1 MKKSRRVISIIL
13 CLVMTLTTFCGV
25 GVLPSIKADAANT
38 TLTDGTYS
46 FTQERVVTDYATAYP
61 TYETTYLNSTSS
73 ATELVLPGLNS
84 TDNYIPQGMT
94 YYAAKNWVLISA
106 YSNGSDPTAIFALDA
121 DSGEFVN
128 AFLIKKES
136 GVYSTSHGGGLT
148 VSENNLYFADSS
160 AAETNDSVSNIAYI
174 PLSQLDVEES
184 TVCDVQFKGSIDLG
198 GELGGAATSYCCFDE
213 GILWVGNF
221 YRSST
226 DYDQKANSTYPSLI
240 LGYKLSG
247 NSSDEEWANLAKTKS
262 NLIKVTSVGNQT
274 TTVNGST
281 MSYEYKST
289 GDFLDVFGNVSLPT
303 DSGSEAY
310 VTTGASVT
318 LTEGTQYTIEYDT
331 NTRDTDIYL
340 MGSTAGHC
348 NTKNFISSTP
358 DEDGY
363 YHCKMTFVAGVNP
376 GADSSWPAT
385 LNGDETEETTVD
397 YSGSYSLRIDQDNVT
412 AAHDYAIKNL
422 RISTNG
428 VQSEVKDCA
437 TVPSYCIATKD
448 FHSIQYATV
457 DNGRFYLSSSWG
469 RTNEST
475 LIISEIDLSI
485 AGSTDISINGAP
497 RKCYIISD
505 NDDTKSFKNLNMSEA
520 LCIVD
525 DYLYMTFEGAA
536 NKYKNGT
543 DNLGTSKCNRPVDVV
558 WKIDQYAL
566 IGEDRPTSKDLSCY
580 ERVYDLNDINAQDE
594 YLIVYESDTV
604 DSETGNKNIYALT
617 SFGGYNGEKLP
628 KSTQANGKNDNT
640 LDSMG
645 VIPQTITQYHRDA
658 DYLYLENPSVD
669 DGLQNRWKINGAGT
683 EALQIKNRDIYY
695 NKYNSLYFGSRLI
708 YMTTDDHTN
717 LSKIKL
723 AQSGD
728 VSNGDFNF
736 YYLAADNTKKY
747 YLWCNDGSNESYMD
761 IYNTYYSQ
769 GDKYVDKY
777 TGLSEIPGT
786 FHGDGQLLA
795 AVGSSGNQTGSAV
808 DSELMNFHIY
818 RRVTSA
824 VEKTGG
830 SGLYNTLGAT
840 LQADGTYTVNMQ
852 SYATGSTHQYFED
865 KTLPTDF
872 LFLFDASASMEKNSD
887 SKVFSKVIGGLSY
900 NNTGSDEET
909 YILYNGNYYRVWH
922 ISKRHGTIGDYK
934 CWIYITVNGQ
944 NLYLHD
950 GSAECST
957 TNATTGF
964 IIEDGSQPTHKDKK
978 KTTIYYGEYYTATDI
993 SRLQATKDNV
1003 KSFVNTINENAQ
1015 KTGTKHRVGL
1025 IQFGSTS
1032 NESYYNTGYYTTDS
1046 TTFQQYSGD
1055 VSAVKDGLSKVFYD
1069 TSHTNFTKIVDN
1081 ITSPNASDG
1090 NDADTYVNHAFEM
1103 ATEVFVQQSPAYGGS
1118 GDKYYSDWTDA
1129 EGVLHKQNAQ
1139 AVVILITDGIPG
1151 VGNDANEANTVANK
1165 AIASSK
1171 VLKDA
1176 NAVVYSVQIGY
1187 PTLDNFN
1194 QVNYIEGVSS
1204 DYPDATDI
1212 DNLGTK
1218 KSSDYS
1224 LSTAASSDL
1233 TSTVVPLD
1241 KIFTGIT
1248 DTTVNTGTSITLDTN
1263 AILQQTLADEFM
1275 LTDNSKATASIS
1287 DIYTNAM
1294 GNTAIGDPVVSS
1306 DLTVKKDVK
1315 ENTVTVSGFD
1325 YAENYFTTA
1334 HDGKVLNVEIT
1345 GVLLNPYTST
1355 TTMDISKESETAIYE
1370 NQEQLDANNQFR
1382 GFPNVNIDIVEK
1394 QYVLDYGVPMV
1405 RSTSSYGKPV
1415 SIDYA
1420 PNKQDVNN
1428 YTTALSATNGTKCSI
1443 QGTESITAQL
1453 TSTSSKDTVW
1463 VLYKVT
1469 GEDGYEWAKVN
1480 IMPASNVLY
1489 EETSMATGSTGK
1501 VQWSTEGAST
1511 DRSQAV
1517 STSDDV
1523 YGYDA
1528 SYAFDTGFSN
1538 GSAYKATVSDSAN
1551 RTDTKTFTFTGDSF
1565 DLISACGSN
1574 TGILLVSVKNAGGKV
1589 VKGYIV
1595 DTYYRDNDN
1604 LGSNGLLS
1612 QTPVAKFEGDYG
1624 TYTVEVTG
1632 AYLSSAAALQ
1642 KQTTV
1647 NAVTDAIIESYSA
1660 PVTYSVESALED
1672 MLLDF
1677 GMEDFLDSDVDLV
1690 WFDSNSLLNGG
1701 DGVSTASADNS
1712 AIATQ
1717 ATGSSSATLDCY
1729 IDGIRIYNPLGD
1741 DTSAYNSKERDVT
1754 YYNVI
1759 DNLKGS
1765 DSVAVDG
1772 FAFVESPGKPGD
1784 GETLDFAKYQQ
1795 YGPKNEFYLTKSSDG
1810 LSGLTFNVQ
1819 AQNDSSRVMLGLRS
1833 VSGSPV
1839 TFKVNGNEI
1848 KVTSATEM
1856 YYDITECL
1864 TFDEDTGIA
1873 TVTVVNES
1881 DSALAINNV
1890 KISGAGVA
1898 PVTEDYLTEVYDL
1911 MTAPAKA
1918 TTVVNGT
1925 VKVVADDV
1933 DNTETPD
1940 ESTGSDTGSTF
1951 DIITMII
1958 NIIKQVFESLFKSI
1972 SLGEVK

>member
-1 MKKSRRVISIIL
+1 MKKSRRVISLIL

-25 GVLPSIKADAANT
+25 GVLPSIKANAAGT
-38 TLTDGTYS
+38 TLSDGTYS

-61 TYETTYLNSTSS
+61 EYEVDYLNGTGS
-73 ATELVLPGLNS
+73 ATELVLPGMNS
-84 TDNYIPQGMT
+84 DDDYIPQGMT
-94 YYAAKNWVLISA
+94 YYAAKNWVFISA
-106 YSNGSDPTAIFALDA
+106 YSNDKKPTVIFALDA

-174 PLSQLDVEES
+174 PLSQFDVEEG

-221 YRSST
+221 YRSGT
-226 DYDQKANSTYPSLI
+226 DYDQKANDTYPSLI

-247 NSSDEEWANLAKTKS
+247 NSSDEEWSNLSKTKS

-274 TTVNGST
+274 ATVNGST
-281 MSYEYKST
+281 MSYEYKSQ
-289 GDFLDVFGNVSLPT
+289 GDFLDVAGNVSLPT
-303 DSGSEAY
+303 DSGSEVYA
-310 VTTGASVT
+310 TTGASVT

-340 MGSTAGHC
+340 MGSTVGHC

-376 GADSSWPAT
+376 GADSSWPST

-397 YSGSYSLRIDQDNVT
+397 YSGSYSIRVDQDNVT
-412 AAHDYAIKNL
+412 SAHDYAIKNL
-422 RISTNG
+422 RISQNG

-457 DNGRFYLSSSWG
+457 DNGRFYLSRSWG
-469 RTNEST
+469 RKNESQ
-475 LIISEIDLSI
+475 LDICEIDLSI
-485 AGSTDISINGAP
+485 AGTTDISINGAP
-497 RKCYIISD
+497 RKCYIIS
-505 NDDTKSFKNLNMSEA
+505 NDEDTKEFTNLNMSEA

-525 DYLYMTFEGAA
+525 DYLYMIFEGSAD
-536 NKYKNGT
+536 KYRNGT
-543 DNLGTSKCNRPVDVV
+543 DSVLNGKCDKPIDVV
-558 WKIDQYAL
+558 WKIDQYTL
-566 IGEDRPTSKDLSCY
+566 IGENRPTSKDLSCY
-580 ERVYDLNDINAQDE
+580 ERVYDIDDIRAQDD
-594 YLIVYESDTV
+594 YLIVYESNTV
-604 DSETGNKNIYALT
+604 DAETGNKNIYALNA
-617 SFGGYNGEKLP
+617 FGGYNGEKLP
-628 KSTQANGKNDNT
+628 KATKTNGTNDKT

-645 VIPQTITQYHRDA
+645 IIPQTITEYHKDGN
-658 DYLYLENPSVD
+658 YLYLENPTKD
-669 DGLQNRWKINGAGT
+669 DALQNRWNIIGART
-683 EALQIKNRDIYY
+683 NSLQIRNNDLYY
-695 NKYNSLYFGSRLI
+695 NKYNLLYFGSRLI
-708 YMTTDDHTN
+708 YMTTNDHSN
-717 LSKIKL
+717 LSKIKFV
-723 AQSGD
+723 QSGD

-736 YYLAADNTKKY
+736 YYLSADGTKNY
-747 YLWCNDGSNESYMD
+747 YLWCNDGSNESYID
-761 IYNTYYSQ
+761 AYNTYYSQ

-786 FHGDGQLLA
+786 FHCDAQLLQ
-795 AVGSSGNQTGSAV
+795 STDSTGNQIGEAV
-808 DSELMNFHIY
+808 DGEFSNFHIY
-818 RRVTSA
+818 RRVISA
-824 VEKTGG
+824 VEKNGG
-830 SGLYNTLGAT
+830 SGLYNTLDAS
-840 LQADGTYTVNMQ
+840 LQADGTYTLNMQ
-852 SYATGSTHQYFED
+852 SYATGSVHQYAED
-865 KTLPTDF
+865 KMLPTDF
-872 LFLFDASASMEKNSD
+872 VLLFDASASMSKNND
-887 SKVFSKVIGGLSY
+887 VPVFTYYSAGQLSY
-900 NNTGSDEET
+900 NDCGTDGQK
-909 YILYNGNYYRVWH
+909 YILYEGKYYLIQRSTESGSLTLNTQKKCFLNIDVTDDDGNKTQLWLKDGGLTTKKSNNGRGTSTVHYTGPYY
-922 ISKRHGTIGDYK
+922 
-934 CWIYITVNGQ
+934 Q
-944 NLYLHD
+944 
-950 GSAECST
+950 
-957 TNATTGF
+957 
-964 IIEDGSQPTHKDKK
+964 
-978 KTTIYYGEYYTATDI
+978 KTTMT
-993 SRLQATKDNV
+993 RLDAV
-1003 KSFVNTINENAQ
+1003 KSSLKTFISDINKNAMQ
-1015 KTGTKHRVGL
+1015 YGTEHRVGL
-1025 IQFGSTS
+1025 IQFGSDS
-1032 NESYYNTGYYTTDS
+1032 NESYYNTGFYNTDGS
-1046 TTFQQYSGD
+1046 SFIQYNGD
-1055 VSAVKDGLSKVFYD
+1055 ASAQKTELSKLFYAP
-1069 TSHTNFTKIVDN
+1069 SHQALTTAIDS
-1081 ITSPNASDG
+1081 ITSPDES
-1090 NDADTYVNHAFEM
+1090 DADTYVNHGFDMAVQAFSM
-1103 ATEVFVQQSPAYGGS
+1103 QSAQYDGTEER
-1118 GDKYYSDWTDA
+1118 YYSDYTDS

-1139 AVVILITDGIPG
+1139 AIVILLTDGVPG
-1151 VGNDANEANTVANK
+1151 TGKDLTEATTVANS
-1165 AIASSK
+1165 AIARAK

-1176 NAVVYSVQIGY
+1176 GATIFSLQLGT
-1187 PTLDNFN
+1187 PTLDGFD
-1194 QVNYIEGVSS
+1194 QTAYINAVSS
-1204 DYPDATDI
+1204 NYPDATSLTS
-1212 DNLGTK
+1212 LGDQKETN
-1218 KSSDYS
+1218 Y
-1224 LSTAASSDL
+1224 AAITEQSDL
-1233 TSTVVPLD
+1233 EVYQENINMDSVF
-1241 KIFTGIT
+1241 KSIT
-1248 DTTVNTGTSITLDTN
+1248 ESNTDSSTSITLDTG

-1275 LTDNSKATASIS
+1275 LTDSSKVTASLS

-1294 GNTAIGDPVVSS
+1294 GNTVIGDPVVSS
-1306 DLTVKKDVK
+1306 DLSIEKDVK
-1315 ENTVTVSGFD
+1315 ENTVKVSGFD

-1334 HDGKVLNVEIT
+1334 HNGKILNVEIK
-1345 GVLLNPYTST
+1345 GVLLNPYAST
-1355 TTMDISKESETAIYE
+1355 TTMDISKASGTAVYE
-1370 NQEQLDANNQFR
+1370 NQEQLEANNQFR

-1405 RSTSSYGKPV
+1405 RETSSYGKPV
-1415 SIDYA
+1415 SIDNA

-1428 YTTALSATNGTKCSI
+1428 YTTTLSATNGTKCSI
-1443 QGTESITAQL
+1443 QGKESITAQL

-1463 VLYKVT
+1463 VLYKVS

-1489 EETSMATGSTGK
+1489 EEISMVTASTGS
-1501 VQWSTEGAST
+1501 VQWSTEGTST

-1523 YGYDA
+1523 YGYDV

-1551 RTDTKTFTFTGDSF
+1551 RTDTKKFTFTGDSF

-1574 TGILLVSVKNAGGKV
+1574 TGILLVSVKDSNGKV

-1595 DTYYRDNDN
+1595 DTYYRDTDN

-1612 QTPVAKFEGDYG
+1612 QTPVVKFKGDYG

-1632 AYLSSAAALQ
+1632 AYLSSAAALK
-1642 KQTTV
+1642 KQTNV
-1647 NAVTDAIIESYSA
+1647 QAVTEAIIESYSA

-1677 GMEDFLDSDVDLV
+1677 DMEDFLNSDVDLV
-1690 WFDSNSLLNGG
+1690 WFDNNSLLNGG
-1701 DGVSTASADNS
+1701 DGVSTASADS
-1712 AIATQ
+1712 SDIATQ

-1729 IDGIRIYNPLGD
+1729 IDSIRIYNPLGD
-1741 DTSAYNSKERDVT
+1741 DTSAYNTTERDVT

-1759 DNLKGS
+1759 DNLKDS

-1833 VSGSPV
+1833 VSGAPV
-1839 TFKVNGNEI
+1839 TFNVNGSKI
-1848 KVTSATEM
+1848 RVTSATEM

-1873 TVTVVNES
+1873 IVTVVNES

-1898 PVTEDYLTEVYDL
+1898 PVTEEYLSEVYDL
-1911 MTAPAKA
+1911 MTAPTRA

-1940 ESTGSDTGSTF
+1940 DSTGSDTGSTF

-1958 NIIKQVFESLFKSI
+1958 NIIKQIFESLFKTI